1 MEQYPSDNFIPQ
13 REPNEVTLEYVA
25 EPKPYVA
32 YYVQDRPLPGKK
44 PETAAQEPPAKTRR
58 KGHRGLKIFLICLAA
73 VLVLAGGL
81 YAAWWFGLLPDRFYG
96 GDHGDYYDDP
106 DYYYYY
112 GELDESAEPE
122 LPVVSA
128 DDGVRLV
135 YADGHG
141 DALTIQE
148 IYRRVNPSTVTV
160 VTELPRGASVGTG
173 VILTEDGYIVTNA
186 HVIADGQSVL
196 VVLADARQYEAEL
209 VGFDSAEDL
218 AVLKAVDAEDLPTAV
233 LGDSDE
239 CWVGDTVY
247 AIGNPLGVELRGTLT
262 QGIISAIDRRVTMD
276 GKAMTMLQTTAALNN
291 GNSGGP
297 LINEYGQVIG
307 INTMKMS
314 NSIADAEAA
323 TVEGLGFAVPTG
335 RAVTVINDILS
346 TGAFHGIPSIGVYV
360 AEEQQPDGTYR
371 PVIDS
376 VTENF
381 GAEAAG
387 LQRGDVILSADGTA
401 VYSNYDLLRARRA
414 HIVGETITLTVQ
426 RDGQTLDVEVYLY
439 PVIEE

>member
-1 MEQYPSDNFIPQ
+1 MQDENKTPANEPQEVVGQYIRDDS
-13 REPNEVTLEYVA
+13 REVTDCYV
-25 EPKPYVA
+25 YS
-32 YYVQDRPLPGKK
+32 QPLP
-44 PETAAQEPPAKTRR
+44 AAAMPRISQASQMPQKHSR
-58 KGHRGLKIFLICLAA
+58 RGLWIFLIIAMVLIIAVVVAA
-73 VLVLAGGL
+73 LTARPMEDGG
-81 YAAWWFGLLPDRFYG
+81 Y
-96 GDHGDYYDDP
+96 
-106 DYYYYY
+106 
-112 GELDESAEPE
+112 
-122 LPVVSA
+122 A
-128 DDGVRLV
+128 DDGHDASSIVDIFGGDIPTIPRADIDPSVRF
-135 YADGHG
+135 YCQ
-141 DALTIQE
+141 DAAEEKLTIQQV
-148 IYRRVNPSTVTV
+148 YAAVNPATVLV
-160 VTELPRGASVGTG
+160 VAEMGEKASIGTG

-314 NSIADAEAA
+314 NSIADAESA

-335 RAVTVINDILS
+335 RAVTVINDILA

-360 AEEQQPDGTYR
+360 AEEQQSDGTYR

-426 RDGQTLDVEVYLY
+426 RDGQMLDVEVYLY

>member
-1 MEQYPSDNFIPQ
+1 MRYREEPAPWDDGEYNTGYTTPPKSHRTFIALLLIA
-13 REPNEVTLEYVA
+13 VIILIGLSTLLGVSNLRLFQQLNQQKA
-25 EPKPYVA
+25 EPTICYS
-32 YYVQDRPLPGKK
+32 
-44 PETAAQEPPAKTRR
+44 TAESVVDSEFVPIDVEQSANESIGFPALAEQEDTLTLREIYIKCSP
-58 KGHRGLKIFLICLAA
+58 
-73 VLVLAGGL
+73 
-81 YAAWWFGLLPDRFYG
+81 
-96 GDHGDYYDDP
+96 
-106 DYYYYY
+106 
-112 GELDESAEPE
+112 S
-122 LPVVSA
+122 VVSITSESRS
-128 DDGVRLV
+128 GSSS
-135 YADGHG
+135 G
-141 DALTIQE
+141 
-148 IYRRVNPSTVTV
+148 S
-160 VTELPRGASVGTG
+160 G
-173 VILTEDGYIVTNA
+173 VIFSEDGYVVTNY
-186 HVIADGQSVL
+186 HVIESGESYTVL
-196 VVLADARQYEAEL
+196 LADDRSQPARL
-209 VGFDSAEDL
+209 VGSDPTSDL
-218 AVLKAVDAEDLPTAV
+218 AVLQVNATDLTPAEF
-233 LGDSDE
+233 GDSDDVY
-239 CWVGDTVY
+239 VGDGVV
-247 AIGNPLGVELRGTLT
+247 AIGDPLGVEFRGTMT
-262 QGIISAIDRRVTMD
+262 NGIVSAINRNVNVNGRTMN
-276 GKAMTMLQTTAALNN
+276 LIQTNAALNS

-314 NSIADAEAA
+314 NNIADAEAA

-335 RAVTVINDILS
+335 RAVTVINDILA

>member
-1 MEQYPSDNFIPQ
+1 MQDEN
-13 REPNEVTLEYVA
+13 REKLTEEPREVVQWYVRP
-25 EPKPYVA
+25 EGREVVD
-32 YYVQDRPLPGKK
+32 YYVQPRPMPAG
-44 PETAAQEPPAKTRR
+44 AAPPPPRKRSR
-58 KGHRGLKIFLICLAA
+58 KGLWIFLIAMGVLMLAVA
-73 VLVLAGGL
+73 AGVIWSLTQGSGETPPLDGDGDGDSDASSIVNIFKTEKTTIPRVKGEAGVSLVCEEAGG
-81 YAAWWFGLLPDRFYG
+81 
-96 GDHGDYYDDP
+96 
-106 DYYYYY
+106 
-112 GELDESAEPE
+112 EK
-122 LPVVSA
+122 
-128 DDGVRLV
+128 
-135 YADGHG
+135 
-141 DALTIQE
+141 LTIQDV
-148 IYRRVNPSTVTV
+148 YAKVHPATVLV
-160 VTELPRGASVGTG
+160 VADQGENASVGTG
-173 VILTEDGYIVTNA
+173 IIMTSDGYIVTNA
-186 HVIADGQSVL
+186 HVISGGRSCWIALDTGYTY
-196 VVLADARQYEAEL
+196 DAEL
-209 VGFDSAEDL
+209 VGYDEDQDL
-218 AVLKAVDAEDLPTAV
+218 AVLKAVDAEDLPTAEF
-233 LGDSDE
+233 GDSDQ
-239 CWVGDTVY
+239 CRVGDTVY

-335 RAVTVINDILS
+335 RAVTVINDILA
-346 TGAFHGIPSIGVYV
+346 TGALHGIPSIGVYV

-439 PVIEE
+439 PVVEE